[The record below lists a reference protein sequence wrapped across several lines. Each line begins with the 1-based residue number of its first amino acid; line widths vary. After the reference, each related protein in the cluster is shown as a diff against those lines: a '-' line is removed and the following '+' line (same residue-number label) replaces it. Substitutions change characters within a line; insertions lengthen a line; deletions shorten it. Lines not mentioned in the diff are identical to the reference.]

1 MITLE
6 AALTTARHVLATVDQ
21 RAEQHG
27 YYAGAHTPIINS
39 HADLRAALDLLV
51 KAAEHAGQPTLPSG
65 HPG

>member
-6 AALTTARHVLATVDQ
+6 AALTTARQTLATVAE

-51 KAAEHAGQPTLPSG
+51 KAAGHAAQAPRSSSHAG
-65 HPG
+65 